1 MGQSSSVDQRSTSEI
16 FREDGI
22 WEQSHMWFPAID
34 GKPVKTQGEWRF
46 PVGSSIAFRP
56 MREGGKDLAR
66 YCGSQLAFIGFDNIT
81 RFTNS
86 MFIFL
91 LSRNRTTCG
100 VKPHVRAT
108 LSLETLEPDSWVSRL
123 LDWWID
129 DTTSDAIEDR
139 NGKIRHLVIRGKE
152 WLWADSER
160 EATEKYGKKS
170 LSVQFING
178 SIQ

>member
-1 MGQSSSVDQRSTSEI
+1 MIMIGPCQNRKSEFVGSEADICFYSGVGKTTGLMLAAAQHIETPNYGAVIFGRSTSEI

-100 VKPHVRAT
+100 VKPHVNN
-108 LSLETLEPDSWVSRL
+108 W
-123 LDWWID
+123 
-129 DTTSDAIEDR
+129 
-139 NGKIRHLVIRGKE
+139 
-152 WLWADSER
+152 
-160 EATEKYGKKS
+160 
-170 LSVQFING
+170 
-178 SIQ
+178 